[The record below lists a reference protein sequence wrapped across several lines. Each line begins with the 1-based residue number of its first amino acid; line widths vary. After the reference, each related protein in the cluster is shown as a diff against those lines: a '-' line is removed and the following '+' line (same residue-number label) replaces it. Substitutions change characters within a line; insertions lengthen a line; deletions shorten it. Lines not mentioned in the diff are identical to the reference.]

1 MGTEFQLCKR
11 TRVPW
16 LYGGDGHTKSRLMP
30 LDWTY
35 SENIC
40 LFFSRGIENLS
51 SWNCLCQE
59 RGEWIFFSD
68 CRLFLQEASQ

>member
-16 LYGGDGHTKSRLMP
+16 LYGGDGHTKSRLKP

-35 SENIC
+35 SETYVFFQQRDRKPELLE
-40 LFFSRGIENLS
+40 LFS
-51 SWNCLCQE
+51 QE
-59 RGEWIFFSD
+59 RGEWIFSA
-68 CRLFLQEASQ
+68 L